1 MASKNKKRKA
11 KNSCIMNGAEA
22 QKNIKCK
29 RTWYFTKA
37 DRVANKVSKK
47 DYDEVN

>member
-1 MASKNKKRKA
+1 MASQNKKKKA
-11 KNSCIMNGAEA
+11 KNSFIAGGAEA

-37 DRVANKVSKK
+37 DRAKTKK
-47 DYDEVN
+47 EGRYV